1 MSNLNI
7 SNIGNGALIEKANA
21 DIEKILQNI
30 LDLNTSPIQKRKLTL
45 TITFVPYEDRSGANI
60 VYETKNTLAPFK
72 PGTTRIAVGQTS
84 EGIVL
89 VQEIN
94 KDAMIGQSTIDT
106 ETGEVNEP
114 VVPNKLIKIK

>member
-45 TITFVPYEDRSGANI
+45 TI
-60 VYETKNTLAPFK
+60 
-72 PGTTRIAVGQTS
+72 IAVGQTS